1 MDLSEP
7 KQPGTSPADHE
18 RGPSDAAVR
27 LSGSSARIGC
37 GWTGARV
44 RRIRG
49 CAPRAIARLR
59 QIGVDPG
66 QLHRRACGKHWPIG
80 RPMN

>member
-27 LSGSSARIGC
+27 LSGSSTRIGC

-44 RRIRG
+44 RRIRD
-49 CAPRAIARLR
+49 CAPGAV
-59 QIGVDPG
+59 QE
-66 QLHRRACGKHWPIG
+66 PIG
-80 RPMN
+80 GVGSASSTWLDLLGYPLAYHG

>member
-44 RRIRG
+44 RRIAVVLQEQFKNPLAESDLLPVRG
-49 CAPRAIARLR
+49 
-59 QIGVDPG
+59 
-66 QLHRRACGKHWPIG
+66 
-80 RPMN
+80 